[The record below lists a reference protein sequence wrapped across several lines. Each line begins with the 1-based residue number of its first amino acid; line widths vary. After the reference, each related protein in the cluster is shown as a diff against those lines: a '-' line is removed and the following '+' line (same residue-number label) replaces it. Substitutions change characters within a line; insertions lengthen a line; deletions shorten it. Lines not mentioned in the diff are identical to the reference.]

1 MKRAD
6 GRKPDQLRSVKMTKD
21 YLKDV
26 EGSVLIELGHTRLIC
41 SATLQDGVPPFLKG
55 SRQGWVTAEYGMLPR
70 SSIQRIP
77 RWRESGRTHE
87 IQRLVGRSLRAV
99 TDLSQLGD
107 HTIIIDCDVVQ
118 ADGGTRTAAIT
129 GGFVALYDA
138 VQKMSVQG
146 MVDKFPIS
154 HFLAAVSCGIVGG
167 EIILDLNY
175 EEDSSASADMNVVM
189 TDDGKIVEVQ
199 CTAEGNTFAMDEMD
213 RMIRVAQRGIEELI
227 EVQRGCIS
235 FELA

>member
-6 GRKPDQLRSVKMTKD
+6 GRRSDQLRPVKITKD

-26 EGSVLIELGHTRLIC
+26 EGSVLIELGYTRLIC

-70 SSIQRIP
+70 SSFQRIP
-77 RWRESGRTHE
+77 RWKDSGRTHE
-87 IQRLVGRSLRAV
+87 IQRLIGRALRAV
-99 TDLSQLGD
+99 TDLSLLGD
-107 HTIIIDCDVVQ
+107 HTVIVDCDVVQ

-129 GGFVALYDA
+129 GGFVALYEA

-154 HFLAAVSCGIVGG
+154 SFLAAVSCGIVYD
-167 EIILDLNY
+167 EIFLDMNY
-175 EEDSSASADMNVVM
+175 EEDSNASADMNVVM
-189 TDDGKIVEVQ
+189 TDDGRIVEVQ
-199 CTAEGNTFAMDEMD
+199 CTAEGIAFAVEEMD
-213 RMIRVAQRGIEELI
+213 NMIRVAQRGIAELI
-227 EVQRGCIS
+227 EVQRSCVS